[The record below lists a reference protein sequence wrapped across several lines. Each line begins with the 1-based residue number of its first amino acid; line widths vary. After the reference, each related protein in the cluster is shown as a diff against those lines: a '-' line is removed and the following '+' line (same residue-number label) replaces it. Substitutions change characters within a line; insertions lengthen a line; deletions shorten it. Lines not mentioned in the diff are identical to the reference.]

1 MSNNKNTTKLIDRAY
16 TALDRLNDVNIRR
29 YRDKIY
35 DLAAAGER
43 QHRRGIGQTYHCSI
57 ATAAKLFT
65 VRWLVRY
72 ATYTREVPTV
82 QELLTMRDDAVL
94 AAMVAENYRD
104 EILKALH
111 DFDLEQLLALDYV
124 ALIEKR
130 AE

>member
-1 MSNNKNTTKLIDRAY
+1 MSDNKKTTKLIDRAY
-16 TALDRLNDVNIRR
+16 AALDENTGH

-35 DLAAAGER
+35 NLAAAGER
-43 QHRRGIGQTYHCSI
+43 AHRRVTGVPGGYQCSV

-82 QELLTMRDDAVL
+82 QELLSMRDDAAL
-94 AAMVAENYRD
+94 AAMVAENYRE